1 MSWASN
7 HDGSLEKLHRVQASL
22 TVNLIMVPRDA
33 FQVCRVSDTAAEVDY
48 RNKNR
53 FSFLPVVDDRE
64 RVVGLYDAERWFQ
77 REAPNEVIAEDFI
90 RLSEEIV
97 IGANAGIFDFVRDAD
112 QFATKLVVSG
122 SGVAGLISLSDIQQ
136 LPVRAALFSLIT
148 SLEMAMAMAIQR
160 KWPDAR
166 LWLECLSEGRQ
177 QKLQDEIEKAK
188 KLDGFVS
195 ELSFT
200 QFSDKADLIRKAD
213 LLSGSKMRV
222 KESLGEIRKL
232 RDQIAHANGYADT
245 PEEAKKVCRIVRA
258 IYQLKEELIAYA
270 TEAHGEPGI
279 A

>member
-1 MSWASN
+1 MF
-7 HDGSLEKLHRVQASL
+7 K
-22 TVNLIMVPRDA
+22 
-33 FQVCRVSDTAAEVDY
+33 TA
-48 RNKNR
+48 
-53 FSFLPVVDDRE
+53 
-64 RVVGLYDAERWFQ
+64 
-77 REAPNEVIAEDFI
+77 I

-160 KWPDAR
+160 KWPEAR

-177 QKLQDEIEKAK
+177 QKLQDEIQKAK
-188 KLDGFVS
+188 KLDGFIS

-200 QFSDKADLIRKAD
+200 QFSDKSDLIRKAGI
-213 LLSGSKMRV
+213 LSGAKLQA
-222 KESLGEIRKL
+222 KESLDEIRKL

-245 PEEAKKVCRIVRA
+245 PEEAKKVCRIVRT

-270 TEAHGEPGI
+270 TEAHSEPGT

>member
-22 TVNLIMVPRDA
+22 TVNLIMVPRED
-33 FQVCRVSDTAAEVDY
+33 FQVCRVKDTASDINA
-48 RNKNR
+48 RNENR

-64 RVVGLYDAERWFQ
+64 RVIGLYDAERWFQ

-97 IGANAGIFDFVRDAD
+97 IGANAGIFDFVRSAD

-160 KWPDAR
+160 KWPEAR
-166 LWLECLSEGRQ
+166 LWLPCLSEGRQ
-177 QKLQDEIEKAK
+177 QKVRDEIAKAK
-188 KLDGFVS
+188 KLDGFLS

-200 QFSDKADLIRKAD
+200 QFSDKADLVRKAGVLPIAD
-213 LLSGSKMRV
+213 LQAKR
-222 KESLGEIRKL
+222 SLGMIRDL

-270 TEAHGEPGI
+270 TKAHGEPDT